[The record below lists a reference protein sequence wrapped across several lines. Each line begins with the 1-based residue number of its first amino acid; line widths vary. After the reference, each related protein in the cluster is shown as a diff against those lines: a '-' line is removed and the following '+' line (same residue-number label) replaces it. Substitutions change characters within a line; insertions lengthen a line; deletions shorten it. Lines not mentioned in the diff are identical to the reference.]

1 MNRAGPIMTTPHSL
15 RSAQRID
22 VLCDQF
28 EEDWSVGRAESIE
41 AVLARVPHDERRPLL
56 RELLQIE
63 LEQRVAAGELLTV
76 QAWLDRF
83 PDDQDLVYHGFQVTE
98 PHPDPRP
105 EPSNL
110 RGRLL
115 NHIVRFITH
124 AGEPGARDPL
134 KPAPP
139 FDDIPFR
146 D

>member
-1 MNRAGPIMTTPHSL
+1 MTTPHSL

-98 PHPDPRP
+98 PHPEPRSDAP
-105 EPSNL
+105 HL
-110 RGRLL
+110 RGQLL
-115 NHIVRFITH
+115 SQLFQFLSRAQAADV
-124 AGEPGARDPL
+124 PGHPEAASRRQIP
-134 KPAPP
+134 PPPRAP
-139 FDDIPFR
+139 
-146 D
+146 